1 MTDIAPFIVTHHDE
15 ASSWQESPV
24 LRSLVRMTVIITA
37 VDGNIFDGEIR
48 SINEDG
54 TITLTNSTVGNPW
67 KEITI
72 DLTRVAKIHYC

>member
-15 ASSWQESPV
+15 ASSWHDSPV
-24 LRSLVRMTVIITA
+24 LRSLVYMTVAITTA
-37 VDGNIFDGEIR
+37 DGSVFDGEIR

-67 KEITI
+67 TEVTI
-72 DLTRVAKIHYC
+72 DLARITKIHYC